1 MKLMLRVPEGHKS
14 GVCDRSHGVPASL
27 ATTQIAEIVDTFGV
41 QFRHAVDDRIPL
53 TEGTV
58 SVPDR
63 IGIDGSSIAK
73 TDTDVKP
80 DFRCAQSEFLQGLLP
95 RWKGNIALS
104 EKKSVE
110 KCHKKCHKLISCSF

>member
-1 MKLMLRVPEGHKS
+1 MIRVPEGHES
-14 GVCDRSHGVPASL
+14 RVGDLAHGLPASL
-27 ATTQIAEIVDTFGV
+27 ATTQIAKIVDAFRV
-41 QFRHAVDDRIPL
+41 QFGYGVDDRITL

-95 RWKGNIALS
+95 R
-104 EKKSVE
+104 
-110 KCHKKCHKLISCSF
+110 